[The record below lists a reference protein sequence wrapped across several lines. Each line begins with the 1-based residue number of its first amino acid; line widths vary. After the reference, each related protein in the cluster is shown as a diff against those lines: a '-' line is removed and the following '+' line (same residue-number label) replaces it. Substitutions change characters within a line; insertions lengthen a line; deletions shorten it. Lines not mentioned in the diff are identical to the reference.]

1 MTQTLGLAMAIS
13 GDLMRKALKRHWLPE
28 LARLGF
34 AGNTSTF
41 QRLEPDAQDLLSLQ
55 YWKYGGEFILEF
67 ARRTRGP
74 FATSWGTVVLEEKME
89 VAYLNPLDRAR
100 LQQIE
105 PLAGEH
111 LRGFT
116 FSAFGDDYSKYE
128 ELAVQVAALMPAVD
142 AWLCHGELTEHIH
155 PLRRSEA

>member
-1 MTQTLGLAMAIS
+1 MASS
-13 GDLMRKALKRHWLPE
+13 GDLMRKALKRHWLPT

-34 AGNTSTF
+34 IGATSTF

-67 ARRTRGP
+67 ARRRRGS
-74 FATSWGTVVLEEKME
+74 FTTSWGAVVPEEKME
-89 VAYLNPLDRAR
+89 VTYLNPLDRAR

-111 LRGFT
+111 LHGFR
-116 FSAFGDDYSKYE
+116 FSAFEDDFAKYE
-128 ELAVQVAALMPAVD
+128 ALAGQVAMLMPAVD
-142 AWLCHGELTEHIH
+142 AWLRNGTRTEQIH
-155 PLRRSEA
+155 PLQRSEA

>member
-1 MTQTLGLAMAIS
+1 VANS

-34 AGNTSTF
+34 TGKASRF

-55 YWKYGGEFILEF
+55 YWKFGGEFILEF
-67 ARRTRGP
+67 ARRKRGP
-74 FATSWGTVVLEEKME
+74 FSTPWGAVVPEEKLD

-100 LQQIE
+100 LQQVG
-105 PLAGEH
+105 PHAGEH
-111 LRGFT
+111 FRGFA
-116 FSAFGDDYSKYE
+116 FHDFGDDESKYE
-128 ELAVQVAALMPAVD
+128 ALAMQLVCLMPAVD
-142 AWLCHGELTEHIH
+142 DWLRHGTVTEHVR